1 MGWGPGP
8 AGCSTKC
15 SGIHWQ
21 GRSSICPHPCDTESR
36 LLSLPILWAICP
48 GRTLWTQALTENVH
62 VPEGFW
68 RPQDCSFQ
76 HEMLRSVVE
85 FCGKFIHTYSY
96 LTEKEMP
103 SVIFWLPKCCS
114 CIKKRDFSQQ
124 RVIHRLFPP
133 VYIFLWATSKLSST
147 FMILFLVLLWGNGS
161 LNLNLICPAAVFTF
175 SSDCA
180 SHMRSKDKRI

>member
-1 MGWGPGP
+1 MEPAGSTSVLETSMGWGPGP
-8 AGCSTKC
+8 ACCSTKC

-21 GRSSICPHPCDTESR
+21 GRSSICPRPCDTESR

-114 CIKKRDFSQQ
+114 CIKKRDFFPSSG
-124 RVIHRLFPP
+124 LFTGSSHQFTYFFEQHPNW
-133 VYIFLWATSKLSST
+133 VQHSWASS
-147 FMILFLVLLWGNGS
+147 
-161 LNLNLICPAAVFTF
+161 
-175 SSDCA
+175 
-180 SHMRSKDKRI
+180 